1 METKYAEKANITLLK
16 GKEKYFI
23 RYDNTKDDIEKF
35 VGIDRLPDEDIDN
48 IMDFYNHWE
57 QRSSGLFLPKNNVLC
72 FVMIIESLFSDKY
85 KIEYEWIGGADP
97 YKAWK
102 EEQENA
108 PKDVVY

>member
-1 METKYAEKANITLLK
+1 MKYADKVRIELSNREENLFCFFEKDNDFSVAGL
-16 GKEKYFI
+16 GK
-23 RYDNTKDDIEKF
+23 
-35 VGIDRLPDEDIDN
+35 DN
-48 IMDFYNHWE
+48 IKAFYDFYSKWE
-57 QRSSGLFLPKNNVLC
+57 EKSAGLFVPQGSILC

>member
-1 METKYAEKANITLLK
+1 MKKYANKVRIELSNRNEVRYAFFDGNDDFSVAGL
-16 GKEKYFI
+16 GK
-23 RYDNTKDDIEKF
+23 
-35 VGIDRLPDEDIDN
+35 DN
-48 IMDFYNHWE
+48 IKAFYDFYSKWE
-57 QRSSGLFLPKNNVLC
+57 EKSGGLFVPQGSILC

-97 YKAWK
+97 YAAWK

>member
-1 METKYAEKANITLLK
+1 MKYADKVRVELSNREENLFCFFEKDNDFSVAGL
-16 GKEKYFI
+16 GK
-23 RYDNTKDDIEKF
+23 
-35 VGIDRLPDEDIDN
+35 DN
-48 IMDFYNHWE
+48 IKAFYDFYSKWE
-57 QRSSGLFLPKNNVLC
+57 EKSAGLFVPQGSILC

-97 YKAWK
+97 YAAWK

>member
-1 METKYAEKANITLLK
+1 MKYADKVRIELSNREENLFCFF
-16 GKEKYFI
+16 GK
-23 RYDNTKDDIEKF
+23 DNDFSVAGLGK
-35 VGIDRLPDEDIDN
+35 DN
-48 IMDFYNHWE
+48 IKAFYDFYSNWE
-57 QRSSGLFLPKNNVLC
+57 EKSAGLFVPQGSILC

>member
-1 METKYAEKANITLLK
+1 MKLAESVNVILRK
-16 GKEKYFI
+16 GKEIYFAEF
-23 RYDNTKDDIEKF
+23 DNSKSENRKINLATLPLQDIKAF
-35 VGIDRLPDEDIDN
+35 Y
-48 IMDFYNHWE
+48 DFYSKWDKK
-57 QRSSGLFLPKNNVLC
+57 SGGLFIPQGSILC

-85 KIEYEWIGGADP
+85 KIEYEWIGGEDP

>member
-1 METKYAEKANITLLK
+1 MKYANKVRIELSNRDENLFCFFEKDNDFSVAGL
-16 GKEKYFI
+16 GK
-23 RYDNTKDDIEKF
+23 
-35 VGIDRLPDEDIDN
+35 DN
-48 IMDFYNHWE
+48 IKAFYDFYSKWE
-57 QRSSGLFLPKNNVLC
+57 EKSGGLFVPQGSILC

-97 YKAWK
+97 YAAWK

>member
-1 METKYAEKANITLLK
+1 MENKLAESVNVLLSN
-16 GKEKYFI
+16 GKLPYLA
-23 RYDNTKDDIEKF
+23 RYDNSKPKGRKISLAD
-35 VGIDRLPDEDIDN
+35 LPDEDIKAFY
-48 IMDFYNHWE
+48 DFYSQWE
-57 QRSSGLFLPKNNVLC
+57 EKSAGLFVPQGSILC

-102 EEQENA
+102 EEQDNA

>member
-1 METKYAEKANITLLK
+1 MKYADKVRIELSNREENLFCFFEKDNNFSVVGL
-16 GKEKYFI
+16 GK
-23 RYDNTKDDIEKF
+23 
-35 VGIDRLPDEDIDN
+35 DN
-48 IMDFYNHWE
+48 IKAFYDFYSKWE
-57 QRSSGLFLPKNNVLC
+57 EKSGGLFVPQGSILC

-102 EEQENA
+102 DEQENA

>member
-1 METKYAEKANITLLK
+1 MKYADKVRIELSNRDENLFCFFEKDNDFSVAGL
-16 GKEKYFI
+16 GK
-23 RYDNTKDDIEKF
+23 
-35 VGIDRLPDEDIDN
+35 DN
-48 IMDFYNHWE
+48 IKAFYDFYSKWDE
-57 QRSSGLFLPKNNVLC
+57 KSGGLFIPQGSILC

-102 EEQENA
+102 DEQENA

>member
-1 METKYAEKANITLLK
+1 MKYADKVRIELSNRDENLFCFFKKDNDFSVAGL
-16 GKEKYFI
+16 GK
-23 RYDNTKDDIEKF
+23 
-35 VGIDRLPDEDIDN
+35 DN
-48 IMDFYNHWE
+48 IKAFYDFYSKWDE
-57 QRSSGLFLPKNNVLC
+57 KSGGLFIPQGSILC